1 MRGNA
6 NWRGKAYTL
15 SYIVREFMNRGQKC
29 VVQVHRRE
37 LVGQLSCSLA
47 TLGVVHYII
56 GSKATKEFVKK
67 LHLEQFG
74 RIFLD
79 DMARVCLASV
89 QTLVGKKGVENWAG
103 SVGLKVTDE
112 CFIAGTMID
121 GTPIENIKVG
131 DYVTAYDQGTD
142 SFAKKRVT
150 RLFKN
155 DAPGEL
161 VMIRTRHGETITC
174 TKSHPFWT
182 QNRGWVDAADL
193 ELTDLVYLR
202 HDDGEFYYRHL
213 DGAAIVPNRGERYV
227 YNIEVEDLH
236 TYVANNV
243 VVHNCHHVLAS
254 NTWGR
259 CWNLFPQAYGLGV
272 TATPR
277 RTDGYGLGSHEDG
290 VFDRMVLGPT
300 MRELIDM
307 GNLVEY
313 KVFIP
318 PSDFRP
324 EALKRGSNGEFTA
337 ASIADAL
344 EGSHV
349 VGDAVK
355 HYMRF
360 MPNQAGI
367 VFASSLD
374 ESDKIADAFNAS
386 GIPAMSVSSKDDDE
400 KRERAMREFKAGKL
414 KVLSNF
420 ALYDE
425 GVDVPG
431 LYGVIDC
438 APTTSTIK
446 FHQRFGRMLRTA
458 PGKSHGIYIDM
469 VSNIK
474 TETRGTHK
482 LPDAPHSW
490 ALDRTKNRSSE
501 EDLNVPKLSSCLAC
515 FEPFDAFLPVCPHCG
530 QPKQAGVAR
539 NVSAPVHLD
548 DELVELTPERRA
560 LLIGEIEETRMD
572 STQWMYD
579 KFGPAAAGIIPMK
592 QRKNHKERK
601 AALDTLDGAMVQWA
615 NGLRE
620 FGIDDDTIREQ
631 FRRTFGID
639 IVQARVL
646 KRAEAEKLFDRISN
660 VL

>member
-1 MRGNA
+1 MTIQLRPYQQSMVDDVYKQWQYVRSVCAVLPTGG
-6 NWRGKAYTL
+6 GKAFSL
-15 SYIVREFMNRGQKC
+15 SYIVRDFMTRGQKC
-29 VVQVHRRE
+29 VVMVHRRE
-37 LVGQLSCSLA
+37 LIGQLSCSLA
-47 TLGVVHYII
+47 QMGVVHHII
-56 GSKATKEFVKK
+56 GSNATKAFVKQQ
-67 LHLEQFG
+67 HLEQFG

-79 DMARVCLASV
+79 DMSRVCLASV
-89 QTLVGKKGVENWAG
+89 QTLVGKKGVENWAS
-103 SVGLKVTDE
+103 SVGLKVIDE
-112 CFIAGTMID
+112 C
-121 GTPIENIKVG
+121 
-131 DYVTAYDQGTD
+131 
-142 SFAKKRVT
+142 
-150 RLFKN
+150 
-155 DAPGEL
+155 
-161 VMIRTRHGETITC
+161 H
-174 TKSHPFWT
+174 
-182 QNRGWVDAADL
+182 
-193 ELTDLVYLR
+193 
-202 HDDGEFYYRHL
+202 
-213 DGAAIVPNRGERYV
+213 
-227 YNIEVEDLH
+227 H
-236 TYVANNV
+236 T
-243 VVHNCHHVLAS
+243 LS
-254 NTWGR
+254 TNTWGR

-277 RTDGYGLGSHEDG
+277 RTDGFGLSTETDG

-307 GNLVEY
+307 GNLSEY

-324 EALKRGSNGEFTA
+324 EALKRGSNGEYTT
-337 ASIADAL
+337 ASIQDAL

-360 MPNQAGI
+360 MPNQPGI
-367 VFASSLD
+367 VFAASIEESS
-374 ESDKIADAFNAS
+374 KIAQAFNEN
-386 GIPAMSVSSKDDDE
+386 GISAASVSSKDDDE
-400 KRERAMREFKAGKL
+400 YRAKVVKDFKSGKI
-414 KVLSNF
+414 KVLSNQGLF
-420 ALYDE
+420 DE
-425 GVDVPG
+425 GFDLPG

-490 ALDRTKNRSSE
+490 TLDRTKNRSSE

-615 NGLRE
+615 NGLRGL
-620 FGIDDDTIREQ
+620 GIDDDTIREQ

>member
-1 MRGNA
+1 MTIQLRPYQQNLVTDIYNQWQYVQSVCGVMPTGA
-6 NWRGKAYTL
+6 GKAYTL
-15 SYIVREFMNRGQKC
+15 SYIVREFMNRNQKC

-89 QTLVGKKGVENWAG
+89 QTLVGKKGVENWSG

-112 CFIAGTMID
+112 C
-121 GTPIENIKVG
+121 
-131 DYVTAYDQGTD
+131 
-142 SFAKKRVT
+142 
-150 RLFKN
+150 
-155 DAPGEL
+155 
-161 VMIRTRHGETITC
+161 
-174 TKSHPFWT
+174 
-182 QNRGWVDAADL
+182 
-193 ELTDLVYLR
+193 
-202 HDDGEFYYRHL
+202 
-213 DGAAIVPNRGERYV
+213 
-227 YNIEVEDLH
+227 
-236 TYVANNV
+236 
-243 VVHNCHHVLAS
+243 HHVLKE

-259 CWNLFPQAYGLGV
+259 CWDLFEHAYGLGV
-272 TATPR
+272 TATPK
-277 RTDGYGLGSHEDG
+277 RTDGYGLGTHEDG

-307 GNLVEY
+307 GNLADY

-374 ESDKIADAFNAS
+374 ESDKIAEAFNAS
-386 GIPAMSVSSKDDDE
+386 GVPAMSVSSKDDDE
-400 KRERAMREFKAGKL
+400 KRERAMRDFKAGKL

-490 ALDRTKNRSSE
+490 TLDRTKNRSNE
-501 EDLNVPKLSSCLAC
+501 EDLNVPGVTACLAC
-515 FEPFDAFLPVCPHCG
+515 FEPYSAYLPVCPHCG
-530 QPKQAGVAR
+530 QPKQASAPR
-539 NVSAPVHLD
+539 NISAPVHLD

-579 KFGPAAAGIIPMK
+579 KFGASAAGIIPMK

-601 AALDTLDGAMVQWA
+601 AALDTLDEVMVSWA
-615 NGLRE
+615 NGLRSM
-620 FGIDDDTIREQ
+620 GIDDDTIREQ

>member
-1 MRGNA
+1 MAIQLRPYQDDLKNDIYSQWQYVQNVLAVLSTGG
-6 NWRGKAYTL
+6 GKAFL
-15 SYIVREFMNRGQKC
+15 LCFIAKEFVARGQK
-29 VVQVHRRE
+29 VVIQVHRRE
-37 LVGQLSCSLA
+37 LIAQLSCSLA
-47 TLGVVHYII
+47 QIGVVHHII
-56 GSKATKEFVKK
+56 GSRATKEFVKQQHIEK
-67 LHLEQFG
+67 FG

-79 DMARVCLASV
+79 DMSRVCLASV
-89 QTLVGKKGVENWAG
+89 QTLVGKKGVENWSG

-112 CFIAGTMID
+112 A
-121 GTPIENIKVG
+121 
-131 DYVTAYDQGTD
+131 
-142 SFAKKRVT
+142 
-150 RLFKN
+150 
-155 DAPGEL
+155 
-161 VMIRTRHGETITC
+161 
-174 TKSHPFWT
+174 
-182 QNRGWVDAADL
+182 
-193 ELTDLVYLR
+193 
-202 HDDGEFYYRHL
+202 
-213 DGAAIVPNRGERYV
+213 
-227 YNIEVEDLH
+227 
-236 TYVANNV
+236 
-243 VVHNCHHVLAS
+243 HHCLKD
-254 NTWGR
+254 NLWGR
-259 CWNLFPQAYGLGV
+259 GWNLFPQAYGLGV
-272 TATPR
+272 TASPK
-277 RTDGYGLGSHEDG
+277 RTAGEGLGSHTDG

-300 MRELIDM
+300 MRELINM
-307 GNLVEY
+307 GNLCDY
-313 KVFIP
+313 KVYIP

-324 EALKRGSNGEFTA
+324 EALKRGSNGEFTT

-349 VGDAVK
+349 VGDAVN

-360 MPNQAGI
+360 IPNEQCI
-367 VFASSLD
+367 IFASSI
-374 ESDKIADAFNAS
+374 EKSNEMAAAFNAS
-386 GIPAMSVSSKDDDE
+386 GVPCASVSSKDDDTT
-400 KRERAMREFKAGKL
+400 RANAMRDFMSGKL
-414 KVLSNF
+414 KVLSNQGLF
-420 ALYDE
+420 DE
-425 GVDVPG
+425 GLDVPN
-431 LYGVIDC
+431 LVGVIDA

-446 FHQRFGRMLRTA
+446 FMQRFGRALRTA

-490 ALDRTKNRSSE
+490 TLDRTKNRSSE

-615 NGLRE
+615 NGLRGL
-620 FGIDDDTIREQ
+620 GIDDGTIREQ

>member
-1 MRGNA
+1 MDAIITMTIQLRPYQQNLVNDIYNQWQHVQSVCGVMPTGA
-6 NWRGKAYTL
+6 GKAYTL

-112 CFIAGTMID
+112 C
-121 GTPIENIKVG
+121 
-131 DYVTAYDQGTD
+131 
-142 SFAKKRVT
+142 
-150 RLFKN
+150 
-155 DAPGEL
+155 
-161 VMIRTRHGETITC
+161 
-174 TKSHPFWT
+174 
-182 QNRGWVDAADL
+182 
-193 ELTDLVYLR
+193 
-202 HDDGEFYYRHL
+202 
-213 DGAAIVPNRGERYV
+213 
-227 YNIEVEDLH
+227 
-236 TYVANNV
+236 
-243 VVHNCHHVLAS
+243 HHVLAS

-259 CWNLFPQAYGLGV
+259 CWELFPQAYGLGV

-277 RTDGYGLGSHEDG
+277 RTDGYGLGSHTDG

-307 GNLVEY
+307 GNLCPI
-313 KVFIP
+313 KAFIP
-318 PSDFRP
+318 PSDFKP
-324 EALKRGSNGEFTA
+324 EALKRGSNGEYTA

-355 HYMRF
+355 HYLRF
-360 MPNQAGI
+360 MPNQQGI

-386 GIPAMSVSSKDDDE
+386 GVPAASVSSKDDDE
-400 KRERAMREFKAGKL
+400 YRAKTVSDFKKGKL
-414 KVLSNF
+414 RVLSNYSLF
-420 ALYDE
+420 DE
-425 GVDVPG
+425 GFDLPG
-431 LYGVIDC
+431 LGGVIDC
-438 APTTSTIK
+438 SPTTSTIK
-446 FHQRFGRMLRTA
+446 FHQRVGRCLRPA
-458 PGKSHGIYIDM
+458 AGKSHGIYIDM

-474 TETRGTHK
+474 TETRGTHL

-490 ALDRTKNRSSE
+490 TLDRTKNRSSE

-615 NGLRE
+615 NGLRDL
-620 FGIDDDTIREQ
+620 GIDDDTIREQ